1 MSTTNSNYLLA
12 RTLSRPGYKGL
23 YEDLKVGNVGQ
34 SDINRHPH
42 IRLGTYGSV
51 TRQ

>member
-1 MSTTNSNYLLA
+1 MKLNVDRISQDA
-12 RTLSRPGYKGL
+12 MRPGYKGL
-23 YEDLKVGNVGQ
+23 YEAVKIGKSGG
-34 SDINRHPH
+34 SDITRHPH